1 MKQTIIYTLFATVLL
16 LIGCGI
22 DKQIINKN
30 MTEDQEHL
38 LIERMNAQSS
48 YEMFTPGRTSLEI
61 EPLCFYKHFRLL
73 KATTFNTIPPVTMH
87 YLIDENNQ
95 VVKMDGTRDPILEHN
110 AQGGLILNEKT
121 VVSYAKFILD
131 AVQTDQGTLR
141 LTESFDKEILTSQ
154 PTIQQL
160 DIIQQNIHPAKV
172 TMTDDGFLLNAA
184 VLYGDAIYNAE
195 IVVKDDGNIQFTS
208 EVLIADGL
216 PIRQIFLE

>member
-1 MKQTIIYTLFATVLL
+1 
-16 LIGCGI
+16 
-22 DKQIINKN
+22 
-30 MTEDQEHL
+30 MTKDQENL
-38 LIERMNAQSS
+38 LIERINAQCSFA
-48 YEMFTPGRTSLEI
+48 MFNPNRTSLEI
-61 EPLCFYKHFRLL
+61 ESLCFYKHFRLL
-73 KATTFNTIPPVTMH
+73 KATAFNTIPPVTIH

-131 AVQTDQGTLR
+131 AVQTGQGTLR
-141 LTESFDKEILTSQ
+141 LTETFDNEILTSQ
-154 PTIQQL
+154 PTKEQL
-160 DIIQQNIHPAKV
+160 DIIRKNISPAKV
-172 TMTDDGFLLNAA
+172 TTTNEGFLLNTT

-195 IVVKDDGNIQFTS
+195 IIVKNDGNVKFNS

>member
-1 MKQTIIYTLFATVLL
+1 MKQLQFATLFAALLL

-22 DKQIINKN
+22 DKQITYKN
-30 MTEDQEHL
+30 MTKDQESL

-48 YEMFTPGRTSLEI
+48 FAMFTSDRTSLEI
-61 EPLCFYKHFRLL
+61 ESLCFYKHFRLL
-73 KATTFNTIPPVTMH
+73 KATAFNTIPHVTMH

-95 VVKMDGTRDPILEHN
+95 IVKMDGTRDPILEHN

-141 LTESFDKEILTSQ
+141 LTETFDNEILTGQ
-154 PTIQQL
+154 PTKKQL
-160 DIIQQNIHPAKV
+160 NTIRKNIFPAKV
-172 TMTDDGFLLNAA
+172 TTTNEGFLLNAT

-195 IVVKDDGNIQFTS
+195 IIVKNDGNVQFNS
-208 EVLIADGL
+208 EVLIANGL